1 MGIFEERSFLDGTF
15 WLFKG
20 DRSRYLA
27 FFLLQILLH
36 HEHLRTRFAHFL
48 SHGRLLASA
57 QHQRHLEW
65 KLLACGTDSSYQIA
79 QTFIFLSS
87 IEHFFPAS
95 NLKFYPRGSKQSD
108 KCTMASIPGA
118 VFKAGKI
125 HDEIARFR
133 KRSVSFTTPPTSV
146 PLQPTPGL
154 TSALSGES
162 IRNLVGGLIGSLNTL
177 KQKTVD
183 SSLESVNEDFPAM
196 RNYPNP
202 GSITDLVHMK

>member
-1 MGIFEERSFLDGTF
+1 
-15 WLFKG
+15 
-20 DRSRYLA
+20 
-27 FFLLQILLH
+27 
-36 HEHLRTRFAHFL
+36 
-48 SHGRLLASA
+48 
-57 QHQRHLEW
+57 
-65 KLLACGTDSSYQIA
+65 
-79 QTFIFLSS
+79 
-87 IEHFFPAS
+87 
-95 NLKFYPRGSKQSD
+95 LKFYPRGSKQSD

-133 KRSVSFTTPPTSV
+133 KRSASDAVESKSVRDSVNDQDAVFRERSVSFTTPPSSV